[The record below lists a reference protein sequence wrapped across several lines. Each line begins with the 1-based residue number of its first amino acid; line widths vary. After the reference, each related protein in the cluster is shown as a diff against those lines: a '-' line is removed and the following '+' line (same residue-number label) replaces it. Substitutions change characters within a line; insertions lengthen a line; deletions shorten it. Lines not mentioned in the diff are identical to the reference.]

1 MNRAYP
7 GPCRPAAAV
16 RPVGQNPA
24 MASLGALEGETGPGE
39 HPGDVPRPRAVATE
53 PWQMEAHELAA
64 ALARR
69 ELSAAE
75 ALRSVL
81 DRADHVAEELNPFA
95 TRLDERARA
104 AAAAA
109 DRALGRGQAGPLC
122 GVPVTIKDS
131 QWLAGVESTSG
142 SLAKPPFVPDRT
154 CAAVELLER
163 SGAVVFATTATPEFC
178 YTGVTE
184 SRRHGRTNN
193 PWNRDRTPGGS
204 SGGAGAAVAAGAGP
218 LSLGGDGGGS
228 IRIPSAF
235 CGLVGLK
242 PSFGLVPREPCGRAW
257 YSLVSN
263 GPMAR
268 SVADARLMLSAV
280 SAAGGLDLRLPG
292 LQGVRLVVSETRGGT
307 APVDDDVLRR
317 FREAVSALEAA
328 GAEVVEDDPGL
339 PSSVR
344 TWAVIASR
352 DAWNAERE
360 VYEAAADRLTVAAR
374 EMLEF
379 GREITDEDVAAA
391 DAHRSLVA
399 AAHDALL
406 DRHGAAALLTPTV
419 GCEAFAHGQ
428 RYPDSLG
435 DVAIEPPW
443 LDWAGFLYDANLT
456 GMPAIALPCG
466 RGDDGLPVSLQLM
479 SRRGSDGALLA
490 LAEAV
495 ELVIGRRG
503 LARFAWSA
511 APDTIA

>member
-1 MNRAYP
+1 
-7 GPCRPAAAV
+7 
-16 RPVGQNPA
+16 
-24 MASLGALEGETGPGE
+24 MASLGALEGESGPGE
-39 HPGDVPRPRAVATE
+39 RPGVTVCARLVAAE
-53 PWQMEAHELAA
+53 PWQMQAHVLAA
-64 ALARR
+64 ALRRR
-69 ELSAAE
+69 ELSAAD

-81 DRADHVAEELNPFA
+81 ARADRVERELNPFA
-95 TRLDERARA
+95 VRLDDRARL

-109 DRALGRGQAGPLC
+109 DRALRRGEGGPLC

-131 QWLAGVESTSG
+131 QRLAGVESTSG
-142 SLAKPPFVPDRT
+142 SLAKPSLVPDHT
-154 CAAVELLER
+154 CASVELLER
-163 SGAVVFATTATPEFC
+163 AGAVVFATTATPEFC
-178 YTGVTE
+178 YTGITE
-184 SRRHGRTNN
+184 SRRHGRTLN
-193 PWNRDRTPGGS
+193 PWNHERTPGGS

-242 PSFGLVPREPCGRAW
+242 PTFGLVPREPCGPAW
-257 YSLVSN
+257 FSLVSN

-280 SAAGGLDLRLPG
+280 SHAEGLDLRLPG

-307 APVDDDVLRR
+307 APVDPDVLGL
-317 FREAVSALEAA
+317 FRSTVAALESA
-328 GAEVVEDDPGL
+328 GAEVVDDDPGL
-339 PSSVR
+339 PSSVV
-344 TWAVIASR
+344 TWAVIAAR
-352 DAWNAERE
+352 DAWQAEHE
-360 VYEAAADRLTVAAR
+360 VYEARADMLTVAAR

-379 GREITDEDVAAA
+379 GRDMTDEDVAAA
-391 DAHRSLVA
+391 EQHRPLVT

-428 RYPDSLG
+428 RYPDRIGAL
-435 DVAIEPPW
+435 AIEPPW

-466 RGDDGLPVSLQLM
+466 AGDDGLPASLQLM
-479 SRRGSDGALLA
+479 GRRGSDGALLA

-495 ELVIGRRG
+495 EHVIGRGG
-503 LARFAWSA
+503 LSDFPTGV
-511 APDTIA
+511 APDTIAS

>member
-1 MNRAYP
+1 
-7 GPCRPAAAV
+7 
-16 RPVGQNPA
+16 

-39 HPGDVPRPRAVATE
+39 HPGGAPRPRAVATE
-53 PWQMEAHELAA
+53 PWQMGAHELAA
-64 ALARR
+64 ALVRR

-81 DRADHVAEELNPFA
+81 DRADVVAGELNPFA
-95 TRLDERARA
+95 TRLDERAQLA
-104 AAAAA
+104 AEAA
-109 DRALGRGQAGPLC
+109 DHALKRGEGGPLC

-142 SLAKPPFVPDRT
+142 SIAKPPLVPDRT
-154 CAAVELLER
+154 CASVELLER
-163 SGAVVFATTATPEFC
+163 SGAVVFATTTTPEFC
-178 YTGVTE
+178 YTGITE
-184 SRRHGRTNN
+184 SRRHGRTLN

-204 SGGAGAAVAAGAGP
+204 SGGAAAAVAAGAGP

-242 PSFGLVPREPCGRAW
+242 PSFGLVPREPCGHAW
-257 YSLVSN
+257 FSLVSN

-280 SAAGGLDLRLPG
+280 SAAEGLDLRLPG

-307 APVDDDVLRR
+307 APVDDDVLQR
-317 FREAVSALEAA
+317 FRRAVRALEAA
-328 GAEVVEDDPGL
+328 GAELVEDDPGL

-344 TWAVIASR
+344 TWAVIAAR
-352 DAWNAERE
+352 DAWIAERE
-360 VYEAAADRLTVAAR
+360 LYEADAELLTVPAR

-379 GREITDEDVAAA
+379 GRDITDEDVAAA
-391 DAHRSLVA
+391 EAHRPLVA
-399 AAHDALL
+399 AAHDLLL

-419 GCEAFAHGQ
+419 GCTAFEHGR
-428 RYPDSLG
+428 RYPSTLG
-435 DVAIEPPW
+435 GVDIEPPW

-466 RGDDGLPVSLQLM
+466 AGDDDLPVSLQLM

-495 ELVIGRRG
+495 ERVITFPSGV
-503 LARFAWSA
+503 S
-511 APDTIA
+511 PDTIA

>member
-1 MNRAYP
+1 M
-7 GPCRPAAAV
+7 
-16 RPVGQNPA
+16 
-24 MASLGALEGETGPGE
+24 GAG
-39 HPGDVPRPRAVATE
+39 
-53 PWQMEAHELAA
+53 ELAA

-81 DRADHVAEELNPFA
+81 GRVDDVAGELNPFA
-95 TRLDERARA
+95 TRLDERAHA

-109 DRALGRGQAGPLC
+109 DRALRRGHAGPLC

-131 QWLAGVESTSG
+131 QLLAGVESTSG
-142 SLAKPPFVPDRT
+142 SLAKPPLVPDRT

-178 YTGVTE
+178 YTGITE
-184 SRRHGRTNN
+184 SRRHGRTQN

-242 PSFGLVPREPCGRAW
+242 PTFGLVPREPCGPAC

-280 SAAGGLDLRLPG
+280 SVAGGLDLRLPG

-317 FREAVSALEAA
+317 FRWAVSALEAA
-328 GAEVVEDDPGL
+328 GAELVEDDPGL

-352 DAWNAERE
+352 DAWSAERE
-360 VYEAAADRLTVAAR
+360 LYEAAADRMTVAAR

-379 GREITDEDVAAA
+379 GREMTDDDVAAA
-391 DAHRSLVA
+391 EAHRPLVA
-399 AAHDALL
+399 GAHDALL

-419 GCEAFAHGQ
+419 GCEAFAHG
-428 RYPDSLG
+428 RRFPGTLG
-435 DVAIEPPW
+435 EVEVEPPW

-456 GMPAIALPCG
+456 GMPAVALPCG
-466 RGDDGLPVSLQLM
+466 SGDDGLPVSLHLM
-479 SRRGSDGALLA
+479 GRRGSDGALLA

-495 ELVIGRRG
+495 ERVIGRGG
-503 LARFAWSA
+503 LTRFPSSVS
-511 APDTIA
+511 PDTIA

>member
-1 MNRAYP
+1 
-7 GPCRPAAAV
+7 
-16 RPVGQNPA
+16 

-39 HPGDVPRPRAVATE
+39 HPGGAPRPRAVATE
-53 PWQMEAHELAA
+53 PWQMGAHELAA

-81 DRADHVAEELNPFA
+81 DRADVVAGELNPFA
-95 TRLDERARA
+95 TRLDERAQLA
-104 AAAAA
+104 AEAA
-109 DRALGRGQAGPLC
+109 DHALKRGEAGPLC

-142 SLAKPPFVPDRT
+142 SIAKPPLVPDRT
-154 CAAVELLER
+154 CASVELLER
-163 SGAVVFATTATPEFC
+163 SGAVVFATTTTPEFC
-178 YTGVTE
+178 YTGITE
-184 SRRHGRTNN
+184 SRRHGRTLN

-204 SGGAGAAVAAGAGP
+204 SGGAAAAVAAGAGP

-242 PSFGLVPREPCGRAW
+242 PSFSLVPREPCGRAW
-257 YSLVSN
+257 FSLVSN

-280 SAAGGLDLRLPG
+280 SAAEGLDLRLPG

-307 APVDDDVLRR
+307 APVDDDGLQR
-317 FREAVSALEAA
+317 FRRAVRALEAA
-328 GAEVVEDDPGL
+328 GAELVEDDPGL

-344 TWAVIASR
+344 TWAVIAAR
-352 DAWNAERE
+352 DAWIAERE
-360 VYEAAADRLTVAAR
+360 LYEADAELLTVPAR

-379 GREITDEDVAAA
+379 GRDITDEDVAAA
-391 DAHRSLVA
+391 EAHRPLVA
-399 AAHDALL
+399 AAHDLLL

-419 GCEAFAHGQ
+419 GCTAFEHGR
-428 RYPDSLG
+428 RYPSTLG
-435 DVAIEPPW
+435 GADIEPPW

-466 RGDDGLPVSLQLM
+466 AGDDDLPVSLQLM

-495 ELVIGRRG
+495 ERVITFPSGV
-503 LARFAWSA
+503 S
-511 APDTIA
+511 PDTIA

>member
-1 MNRAYP
+1 
-7 GPCRPAAAV
+7 
-16 RPVGQNPA
+16 
-24 MASLGALEGETGPGE
+24 MASLGALEGETEPGE
-39 HPGDVPRPRAVATE
+39 PPDSHPRPRAVSVE
-53 PWQMEAHELAA
+53 PWQMGAGELAA
-64 ALARR
+64 ALRRR
-69 ELSAAE
+69 ELSAAD

-81 DRADHVAEELNPFA
+81 SRADQVADELNPFA
-95 TRLDERARA
+95 VRLDDRARS

-109 DRALGRGQAGPLC
+109 DRSLRQGEGGPLC

-142 SLAKPPFVPDRT
+142 SLAKPLFVPDRT

-163 SGAVVFATTATPEFC
+163 SGAVVFATTTTPEFC
-178 YTGVTE
+178 YTGITE
-184 SRRHGRTNN
+184 SRRHGRTLN
-193 PWNRDRTPGGS
+193 PWNHDRTPGGS

-242 PSFGLVPREPCGRAW
+242 PSFGLVPREPCGPAW
-257 YSLVSN
+257 FSLVSN

-268 SVADARLMLSAV
+268 SVADVRLMLAAV
-280 SAAGGLDLRLPG
+280 SAAEGLDLRLPG
-292 LQGVRLVVSETRGGT
+292 LRGVRLVVSETRGGT
-307 APVDDDVLRR
+307 APVDEDVLSR
-317 FREAVSALEAA
+317 FRAAVSVLEAA
-328 GAEVVEDDPGL
+328 GAELVEDDPGL

-352 DAWNAERE
+352 DAWQ
-360 VYEAAADRLTVAAR
+360 ADHDAYDARSDMMTVAAR

-379 GREITDEDVAAA
+379 GREMTDEDVAAA
-391 DAHRSLVA
+391 EAHRSLVA
-399 AAHDALL
+399 TAHDALL

-419 GCEAFAHGQ
+419 GCQAFAHGR
-428 RYPDSLG
+428 RYPARIGGVS
-435 DVAIEPPW
+435 IEPPW

-466 RGDDGLPVSLQLM
+466 SGDDHLPVSLQLM

-495 ELVIGRRG
+495 EHVIGRGG
-503 LARFAWSA
+503 LRDFPSSA

>member
-1 MNRAYP
+1 M
-7 GPCRPAAAV
+7 
-16 RPVGQNPA
+16 Q
-24 MASLGALEGETGPGE
+24 
-39 HPGDVPRPRAVATE
+39 
-53 PWQMEAHELAA
+53 AHELAA
-64 ALARR
+64 ALRRR

-81 DRADHVAEELNPFA
+81 AQADRAELELNPFA
-95 TRLDERARA
+95 NRLDERART

-109 DRALGRGQAGPLC
+109 DRALRQGGGGPLC

-154 CAAVELLER
+154 CASVELLER

-178 YTGVTE
+178 YTGITE
-184 SRRHGRTNN
+184 SRRHGRTLN
-193 PWNRDRTPGGS
+193 PWDHDRTPGGS
-204 SGGAGAAVAAGAGP
+204 SGGAGAAVATGAGP

-242 PSFGLVPREPCGRAW
+242 PTFGLVPREPCGPAW

-268 SVADARLMLSAV
+268 SVADARLMLSVV
-280 SAAGGLDLRLPG
+280 SAAEGLELRLPG
-292 LQGVRLVVSETRGGT
+292 LRGVRLVVSETRGGT
-307 APVDDDVLRR
+307 APVDDDVLAQ
-317 FREAVSALEAA
+317 FRLTVAALEAA
-328 GAEVVEDDPGL
+328 GAELVEDDPGL
-339 PSSVR
+339 PSSVV

-352 DAWNAERE
+352 DAWQAEHE
-360 VYEAAADRLTVAAR
+360 VYESRRDLLTVAAR

-379 GREITDEDVAAA
+379 GRDMTDDDVAAA
-391 DAHRSLVA
+391 ERHRPLVA
-399 AAHDALL
+399 AAYDALL

-419 GCEAFAHGQ
+419 GCEAFEHGQ
-428 RYPDSLG
+428 RYPDRVGALT
-435 DVAIEPPW
+435 IEPPW

-466 RGDDGLPVSLQLM
+466 AGDTGLPVSLQLM
-479 SRRGSDGALLA
+479 GRRGSDGALLA

-495 ELVIGRRG
+495 ERVIGRGG
-503 LARFAWSA
+503 LPDFPSSP
-511 APDTIA
+511 APDTIAS